1 MAEVTHSEVGVAEA
15 HHEEATALG
24 MDAGGWVSL
33 AMIVVLGIMLYA
45 KVPALIAGMLDKKI
59 AGIREQLD
67 TATRLRKEAEALKA
81 EYEAKA
87 AAAES
92 DIAAIHAGAERDA
105 KAIVEQA
112 KVDATALIERRGRMA
127 EDRIAAAERS
137 AIAEVRAK
145 AADTAV
151 AAATMLI
158 SERHDGGAD
167 KTLVDSEIARLN

>member
-1 MAEVTHSEVGVAEA
+1 VADTVHTIVGMPAEHAEV
-15 HHEEATALG
+15 TALG
-24 MDAGGWVSL
+24 MNVDGWLAL
-33 AMIVVLGIMLYA
+33 AMLVVIGIMLYA
-45 KVPALIAGMLDKKI
+45 KVPAIIAGMLDKKI

-112 KVDATALIERRGRMA
+112 KLDATALIERRGKMA
-127 EDRIAAAERS
+127 EERIAAAECA

-151 AAATMLI
+151 AAATALI
-158 SERHDGGAD
+158 TSKHDSGAD
-167 KTLVDSEIARLN
+167 QALIDAEIARLN